1 MSSSGKSN
9 ICRICGGALMGN
21 QRRWLFGGQNK
32 KNGHPQT
39 PTEPTRQH
47 NLSSQNSPWGS
58 TLSLGSAGSL
68 SKSQLSLSS
77 SSKGVDLLSVLTH
90 ILGQSVP
97 RGGELGEFVCGKC
110 VCILER
116 VFRFDSVIAR
126 VRVLSSERLQKLTQE
141 RNKIRQWVCKSYRQR
156 HLQDFQ
162 SWGST
167 SEEDGEWDKEGYR
180 DMLKENMALSEYE
193 CWSERWDACP
203 YFIKTGKRCRKG
215 KGCEGCDVLRV
226 SDSDYEAV
234 CGVPRHLPFQPSS
247 PFGLTRDKSQ
257 SMPLHWQGEP
267 SISSSPRSLA
277 GSTPSLHGSLHSES
291 IHSLDSPDGHD
302 PFDSPGVFPAN
313 FVLKELK
320 RIEGKMV
327 RSPAGS
333 RIPVLRR
340 NNGSYSEKA
349 EEAASP
355 SVNKALSF
363 GTLENG
369 DIGMDGEVRDVLTD
383 LRDEFL
389 PLHQENRVR
398 RTLSH
403 LRGQLDKAR
412 SPAGTPG
419 AGPDQGWSRQCE
431 VDGSAPTC
439 DSFLLLSLGHSLH
452 SRERVIQECLGLIRR
467 VCVEDGTGTEL
478 TNKLTEHLKEILAD
492 NKTALEA
499 LRSKMTATETNME
512 KEISSLRKAGRDREQ
527 DLETLNSVL
536 QCNQDLINDLR
547 VALGEKEQKLKEVEK
562 EVELWRQKDRA
573 LTTVLQEKEAQISLL
588 QTALRETVQESP
600 ELADLFELREESG
613 ASLCQEV
620 TKLTTDLQEYQLMV
634 QHQQESHSQTVT
646 ALAAELRDMRLEL
659 RKREK
664 ERRESERVWLNS
676 REDWKT
682 EEEKLMHNLQR
693 RDRLIQQILLDAE
706 ERDHLLTALQQ
717 KL

>member
-1 MSSSGKSN
+1 
-9 ICRICGGALMGN
+9 
-21 QRRWLFGGQNK
+21 
-32 KNGHPQT
+32 
-39 PTEPTRQH
+39 
-47 NLSSQNSPWGS
+47 
-58 TLSLGSAGSL
+58 
-68 SKSQLSLSS
+68 
-77 SSKGVDLLSVLTH
+77 
-90 ILGQSVP
+90 
-97 RGGELGEFVCGKC
+97 
-110 VCILER
+110 
-116 VFRFDSVIAR
+116 
-126 VRVLSSERLQKLTQE
+126 
-141 RNKIRQWVCKSYRQR
+141 
-156 HLQDFQ
+156 
-162 SWGST
+162 
-167 SEEDGEWDKEGYR
+167 
-180 DMLKENMALSEYE
+180 
-193 CWSERWDACP
+193 
-203 YFIKTGKRCRKG
+203 
-215 KGCEGCDVLRV
+215 
-226 SDSDYEAV
+226 
-234 CGVPRHLPFQPSS
+234 
-247 PFGLTRDKSQ
+247 
-257 SMPLHWQGEP
+257 
-267 SISSSPRSLA
+267 
-277 GSTPSLHGSLHSES
+277 
-291 IHSLDSPDGHD
+291 
-302 PFDSPGVFPAN
+302 
-313 FVLKELK
+313 
-320 RIEGKMV
+320 
-327 RSPAGS
+327 
-333 RIPVLRR
+333 
-340 NNGSYSEKA
+340 
-349 EEAASP
+349 
-355 SVNKALSF
+355 
-363 GTLENG
+363 
-369 DIGMDGEVRDVLTD
+369 MDGEVRDVLTD

-419 AGPDQGWSRQCE
+419 AGPVQGWSRQCE

-439 DSFLLLSLGHSLH
+439 DSFLLQSLGHSLH

-467 VCVEDGTGTEL
+467 VCVQDETGTEL
-478 TNKLTEHLKEILAD
+478 TNKLTEHLKEILTD

-588 QTALRETVQESP
+588 QTALQEESP